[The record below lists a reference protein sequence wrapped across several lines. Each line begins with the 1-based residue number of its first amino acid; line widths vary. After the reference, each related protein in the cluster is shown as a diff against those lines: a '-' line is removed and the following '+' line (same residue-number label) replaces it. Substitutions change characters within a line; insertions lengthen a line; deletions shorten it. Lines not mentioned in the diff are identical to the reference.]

1 MTKEEKKKK
10 LLDIL
15 DEMIKTYESLPQ
27 SAMIAPV
34 TNYDL
39 VSVLLLVS
47 EFFRVDCN
55 EES

>member
-15 DEMIKTYESLPQ
+15 DEMIKTYENLPQ
-27 SAMIAPV
+27 GAMLTPV

-47 EFFRVDCN
+47 ALFRADCN